1 MFYNITYLTIR
12 KEKIMKISVTPS
24 KLMRIVIINYI
35 YLLSLLENMIYTN
48 NKVDEGGWVVWQPP
62 RLNL

>member
-1 MFYNITYLTIR
+1 
-12 KEKIMKISVTPS
+12 MKISVTLS
-24 KLMRIVIINYI
+24 KLMRSVIINYI

>member
-48 NKVDEGGWVVWQPP
+48 NKVDGVVVFTI
-62 RLNL
+62 